1 MDIKALDKALQ
12 EIARRRMELS
22 KIDYNNPKYDDL
34 EEQLHDMEDNL
45 QDQYGEYLESI
56 LQEVHDKYCPDN
68 DVLYPIAYL
77 AKTYQVND
85 KNEFSV
91 AENEGVFVELDHQPG
106 KNTKLVLVPNPPRI
120 ILNGGKEK
128 QQVLWQAK

>member
-12 EIARRRMELS
+12 EIATRRMELS

-34 EEQLHDMEDNL
+34 EEQLHDLEDNL
-45 QDQYGEYLESI
+45 QDKYGEYLEGV
-56 LQEVHDKYCPDN
+56 LQEVHDKHCPDN

-91 AENEGVFVELDHQPG
+91 AENEGVFVELDSQPG
-106 KNTKLVLVPNPPRI
+106 KNTKLVLIPNPPRI
-120 ILNGGKEK
+120 VLNGGKEK

>member
-12 EIARRRMELS
+12 EIVNSRIELA

-34 EEQLHDMEDNL
+34 EEKLHDMEDNL
-45 QDQYGEYLESI
+45 QDNYGDYLEGA
-56 LQEVHDKYCPDN
+56 LQEVHDKYSPDT

-77 AKTYQVND
+77 AKTYTVTD
-85 KNEFSV
+85 KNEYSV
-91 AENEGVFVELDHQPG
+91 AETEGVFVEIDGQPS
-106 KNTKLVLVPNPPRI
+106 KNTKLVILPNPPRI

-128 QQVLWQAK
+128 QKVLWTAK

>member
-12 EIARRRMELS
+12 EIANRRMELS

-34 EEQLHDMEDNL
+34 EEQLHDLEDTL
-45 QDQYGEYLESI
+45 QDEYGDYLEGI
-56 LQEVHDKYCPDN
+56 LQEVHDKHCPDN

-77 AKTYQVND
+77 AKTYQVGND
-85 KNEFSV
+85 NEYSV
-91 AENEGVFVELDHQPG
+91 AENEGVFVELEGQPS
-106 KNTKLVLVPNPPRI
+106 KNTKLVLLPNPPRI

-128 QQVLWQAK
+128 QKVLWSAQ